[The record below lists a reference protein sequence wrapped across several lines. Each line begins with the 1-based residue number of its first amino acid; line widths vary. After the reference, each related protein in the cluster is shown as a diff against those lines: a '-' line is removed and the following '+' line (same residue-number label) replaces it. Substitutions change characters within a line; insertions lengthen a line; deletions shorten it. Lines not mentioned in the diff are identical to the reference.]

1 MERFQY
7 NMVNVRSRIWLDQ
20 NSVNLIPVT
29 KELKLISMTLELE
42 SWVDLS
48 ITQEFEMISVTQ
60 VYPSEI
66 NLYPL
71 LKQELA
77 YIHQVL
83 VQFGNGVYM
92 VKAGTYC
99 T

>member
-1 MERFQY
+1 
-7 NMVNVRSRIWLDQ
+7 MVNVRSRIWLDQ

-42 SWVDLS
+42 SWLDLS

>member
-42 SWVDLS
+42 SRVDLS

-77 YIHQVL
+77 YIH
-83 VQFGNGVYM
+83 
-92 VKAGTYC
+92 
-99 T
+99 

>member
-77 YIHQVL
+77 YIH
-83 VQFGNGVYM
+83 
-92 VKAGTYC
+92 
-99 T
+99 

>member
-1 MERFQY
+1 
-7 NMVNVRSRIWLDQ
+7 MVNVRSRIWLDQ

-66 NLYPL
+66 NLYPV

>member
-1 MERFQY
+1 
-7 NMVNVRSRIWLDQ
+7 MVNVRSRIWLDQ

-48 ITQEFEMISVTQ
+48 ITQEFEMISVTK

>member
-1 MERFQY
+1 
-7 NMVNVRSRIWLDQ
+7 MVNVRSRIWLDQ
-20 NSVNLIPVT
+20 SSVNLIPVT

-66 NLYPL
+66 NLYPV

>member
-1 MERFQY
+1 
-7 NMVNVRSRIWLDQ
+7 
-20 NSVNLIPVT
+20 
-29 KELKLISMTLELE
+29 
-42 SWVDLS
+42 
-48 ITQEFEMISVTQ
+48 MISVTQ
-60 VYPSEI
+60 VYPREI

>member
-1 MERFQY
+1 
-7 NMVNVRSRIWLDQ
+7 MVNVRSRIWLDQ

-42 SWVDLS
+42 SWVDLN

-60 VYPSEI
+60 VYPREI

>member
-1 MERFQY
+1 
-7 NMVNVRSRIWLDQ
+7 MVNVRSRIWLDQ

>member
-42 SWVDLS
+42 SWVDLN

-77 YIHQVL
+77 YIH
-83 VQFGNGVYM
+83 
-92 VKAGTYC
+92 
-99 T
+99 

>member
-1 MERFQY
+1 
-7 NMVNVRSRIWLDQ
+7 MVNVRSRIWLDQ

-60 VYPSEI
+60 VYPREI